1 MASRERL
8 LDAEF
13 LVGPP
18 EDWECPVCKLTLL
31 DPFLLSCCGNHLCK
45 SCVQKLANKLCPL
58 CSTMFTGLL
67 DKGRQR
73 AVCQA
78 KVRCPNNARGCEW
91 QGELRDLLR
100 HLHPPDGEGGGL
112 RGPTPLCQLEL
123 VPCPNEGCDLRL
135 PRQDLDQHQQNEC
148 PHRIVVCRYCNDVET
163 THQELSTVHWGE
175 CPDFPVPCPNN
186 CDAGDMRRSQVE
198 SHCDRD
204 CKLQPVRCPFFDLG
218 CAAKQRPRKELQN
231 HVNTAQ
237 LYHAQLLARNIVQIQ
252 SKQKPMV
259 TKEEMEKTTVAM
271 QEQLQQRDEIIQ
283 RLGAEAG
290 ERMAQFTEFVED
302 TNDRFEAMH
311 CEFAAFKEQLEGK
324 LAAKNEELKAKNEE
338 LKEKDEK
345 LKAQKEKDEELKAK
359 NEDLKEKDEE
369 LKAKNEELKEKDE
382 KLKAK
387 NEDLKEKDEDL
398 KAKNEELKGKDE
410 RIESLE
416 KKLAEN
422 CRKVE
427 DIKTELGERLA
438 GVEENHAARLE
449 EMKGEMERLGEA
461 MEEKEKQERER
472 FEKLVGELEKSLTEQ
487 IERKQPKDDFEK
499 LENSVAVVT
508 RLVEKREDEFTA
520 KIEAAIPKR
529 NPLEEKDKL
538 IAIIEQKLGEK
549 LEDSND
555 AHRTAHEKQEKE
567 IRESKADIEKKLV
580 SLAEGTEKLKTK
592 VDEIVG
598 EQAMV
603 MEEEMER
610 IRQEL
615 NERVEEV
622 MAEVEYVEKAA
633 TPTPPFSFTVS
644 RFTKRREK
652 KDSFVSEPFYTSR
665 RGYKMVVRVDAAGT
679 DTHVS
684 VWCCITRG
692 QHDDIILWPLQADIF
707 IRLINQR
714 DKDKYYER
722 QISYDHIAR
731 DKHAG
736 RVLTGD
742 KNYLWGLREFITL
755 REIQSGQYL
764 VGDALDFVVDRVE
777 LKEIVRPVGGNN

>member
-1 MASRERL
+1 M
-8 LDAEF
+8 DAEF

-31 DPFLLSCCGNHLCK
+31 DPFLLSCCGNHLCE
-45 SCVQKLANKLCPL
+45 SCVQRLANKLCPL
-58 CSTMFTGLL
+58 CSTEFTGLL

-73 AVCQA
+73 AVWQA

-100 HLHPPDGEGGGL
+100 HLHPPNGAAGESPGP
-112 RGPTPLCQLEL
+112 RGPTPLCQFEL
-123 VPCPNEGCDLRL
+123 VPCPNAGCDLRL
-135 PRQDLDQHQQNEC
+135 PRQDLDRHQQNEC
-148 PHRIVVCRYCNDVET
+148 PHRIVVCQYCNDVET
-163 THQELSTVHWGE
+163 TYRELSTVHWGE
-175 CPDFPVPCPNN
+175 CPDFPVSCPNN
-186 CDAGDMRRSQVE
+186 CDAGEMRRSQVK

-231 HVNTAQ
+231 HVNTTQ
-237 LYHAQLLARNIVQIQ
+237 LYHAQLLARNIVEIR
-252 SKQKPMV
+252 SKQEALI

-271 QEQLQQRDEIIQ
+271 QEQLRQRDEIIQ
-283 RLGAEAG
+283 RLREETG
-290 ERMAQFTEFVED
+290 ERMAQFTNFVED
-302 TNDRFEAMH
+302 TNVRFEAMH
-311 CEFAAFKEQLEGK
+311 CEFAALKEQLEEK
-324 LAAKNEELKAKNEE
+324 LAAKNEK
-338 LKEKDEK
+338 
-345 LKAQKEKDEELKAK
+345 LKAK

-369 LKAKNEELKEKDE
+369 LKEKDEELK
-382 KLKAK
+382 A
-387 NEDLKEKDEDL
+387 
-398 KAKNEELKGKDE
+398 KDE

-416 KKLAEN
+416 KELAEN
-422 CRKVE
+422 CRRVE
-427 DIKTELGERLA
+427 DIKTELGERLV
-438 GVEENHAARLE
+438 GVEEKHVARLE

-472 FEKLVGELEKSLTEQ
+472 FEKSIGELEKSLTEQ

-499 LENSVAVVT
+499 LENSVAVVVQKT
-508 RLVEKREDEFTA
+508 EDELTA

-529 NPLEEKDKL
+529 NPLEEKKL
-538 IAIIEQKLGEK
+538 IAIIEQKLDEK
-549 LEDSND
+549 LEVSND
-555 AHRTAHEKQEKE
+555 AHRTAHERQEKE
-567 IRESKADIEKKLV
+567 IRESKAEVEKKLV

-592 VDEIVG
+592 VDAIVG
-598 EQAMV
+598 EQAV
-603 MEEEMER
+603 VVEDEMEK

-665 RGYKMVVRVDAAGT
+665 RGYRMVVRVDAAGT

-692 QHDDIILWPLQADIF
+692 QHDDIIPWPLRADIF

-736 RVLTGD
+736 RVVTGD

-755 REIQSGQYL
+755 KEIQGGQYL

-777 LKEIVRPVGGNN
+777 LKEMDRPIVEK